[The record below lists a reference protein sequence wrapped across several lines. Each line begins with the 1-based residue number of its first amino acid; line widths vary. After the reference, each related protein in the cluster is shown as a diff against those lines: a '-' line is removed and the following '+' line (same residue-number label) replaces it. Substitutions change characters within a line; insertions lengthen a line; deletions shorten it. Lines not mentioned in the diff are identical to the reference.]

1 MNTKK
6 TLLALVACVAFIGT
20 SCTSTSTADEDSL
33 YNTNS
38 VDRTKVKLYTNG
50 VDRTK
55 VKLYANG

>member
-33 YNTNS
+33 YTNS
-38 VDRTKVKLYTNG
+38 VDRTKVKLYPQG

-55 VKLYANG
+55 VKLYPQG

>member
-20 SCTSTSTADEDSL
+20 SCTSTSTAEEDGL
-33 YNTNS
+33 YNVNS
-38 VDRTKVKLYTNG
+38 VDRTKVKLYPTG

-55 VKLYANG
+55 VKLYPTG

>member
-1 MNTKK
+1 MITKK
-6 TLLALVACVAFIGT
+6 TLFAVLACVAFLGT

-38 VDRTKVKLYTNG
+38 VDRTKVKLYPTG

-55 VKLYANG
+55 VKLYPTG